1 MVAGNPPPPMPAP
14 PMPAPPAAP
23 TADAS
28 GTAYLYDGKTVR
40 AAAPSRRKAAGFLK
54 GSTEIP
60 DDAVPEVQV
69 PSFIESLLGGPLVPK
84 MKFLPPDR
92 MVKNLQL
99 AAYGVLF
106 VLAFLTFVTTPSS
119 GTIWQ
124 YIFGPGAL
132 TGIIHTL
139 VLTAAGLVGVYAI
152 RIRDQRWMLASYLLF
167 IFYGLRF
174 AASQL
179 TLAWGGG
186 EGDVFDLDQNTW
198 IETLLVVLFAVSL
211 VMYLELTNSVIRFSM
226 LDTSIRTNE
235 VYVMNVKSILRR
247 YYRSIFINPVIAA
260 VAAILV
266 LSVNRIIP
274 FFVGLFS
281 AETALRMENSLELIS
296 VYGVAIGT
304 LLVFLVVGSLFA
316 MNLPLRLQR
325 MRENPGSGEGPST

>member
-1 MVAGNPPPPMPAP
+1 MTAGNPLPPPMPAQP
-14 PMPAPPAAP
+14 LPVAG
-23 TADAS
+23 AS
-28 GTAYLYDGKTVR
+28 GNTAHLYDGKTVR
-40 AAAPSRRKAAGFLK
+40 AAAPSRKKLAGHLK

-99 AAYGVLF
+99 AAYGILF

-119 GTIWQ
+119 GTVWQ
-124 YIFGPGAL
+124 FVFGPGA
-132 TGIIHTL
+132 ISSIVHTV
-139 VLTAAGLVGVYAI
+139 VLTSAGLIGVYAI
-152 RIRDQRWMLASYLLF
+152 RRRDQRWMLASYLLF

-174 AASQL
+174 AASQV

-198 IETLLVVLFAVSL
+198 IETLLVVLYAVSL

-235 VYVMNVKSILRR
+235 VYVMNVKAIVRR
-247 YYRSIFINPVIAA
+247 YYRSLFINPVVAA

-266 LSVNRIIP
+266 LSVNTIIP

-281 AETALRMENSLELIS
+281 NEIALRMENSLELIS

-304 LLVFLVVGSLFA
+304 LLVFLVVGSLFVV
-316 MNLPLRLQR
+316 NLPLRLQKL
-325 MRENPGSGEGPST
+325 RENAGSSK